1 MFLMNLIGLILSIV
15 VLVWGADK
23 FVDNAA
29 LIAKRLGL
37 SELTIG
43 LTIVALGTSAPE
55 IFVGI
60 SSVLSGTEELA
71 LGTVIGSNISNIALI
86 FGVSCIGLSA
96 MPKKTPPIQFFAF
109 LLSAIV
115 LALAMLDLQISSYES
130 ISLLLVFS
138 IFTYVTYL
146 QISSYESISLLL
158 VFSIFTY
165 VTFKYRTG
173 EQESNNNPVNPIQSK
188 ILFTSLMLLIGL
200 IALILGSRYAVLNA
214 KEIAIMMNVSQL
226 VIGLTIIAIGT
237 SLPELAATIS
247 AILKKKNDMVVG
259 NVIGSN
265 VLNITLVVPI
275 IGFFSNVNL
284 TESILSR
291 DMLAMFI
298 ATILFIIVASL
309 YSTKVFNVFI
319 SRVIGVIFVGG
330 YLVYILLVS
339 NIL

>member
-1 MFLMNLIGLILSIV
+1 MHLIGLIFSIG

-29 LIAKRLGL
+29 LIAKKLGL

-60 SSVLSGTEELA
+60 SSVLNRTEEIA

-96 MPKKTPPIQFFAF
+96 IPKRTPPIQFFAF
-109 LLSAIV
+109 LLSALV
-115 LALAMLDLQISSYES
+115 LTFAMFDLQISIFES
-130 ISLLLVFS
+130 VSLLFVFI
-138 IFTYVTYL
+138 IFTY
-146 QISSYESISLLL
+146 I
-158 VFSIFTY
+158 
-165 VTFKYRTG
+165 TFKFRSDDDNSLEEVDNANDLKT
-173 EQESNNNPVNPIQSK
+173 SNT
-188 ILFTSLMLLIGL
+188 LGMLVIGL
-200 IALILGSRYAVLNA
+200 IALVLGSKYAVLHA
-214 KEIAIMMNVSQL
+214 REIAIMLSVSEL
-226 VIGLTIIAIGT
+226 VIGLTIVAIGT

-275 IGFFSNVNL
+275 IGFFSNVTLSQN
-284 TESILSR
+284 ILSR
-291 DMLAMFI
+291 DILTMIA
-298 ATILFIIVASL
+298 ATILFIVVATT
-309 YSTKVFNVFI
+309 YSSKFSSVKATKF
-319 SRVIGVIFVGG
+319 IGVFVVSG
-330 YLVYILLVS
+330 YLLYILLVS
-339 NIL
+339 NII

>member
-1 MFLMNLIGLILSIV
+1 M
-15 VLVWGADK
+15 
-23 FVDNAA
+23 
-29 LIAKRLGL
+29 IAKRLGL

-115 LALAMLDLQISSYES
+115 LALAMLDLRISSFES
-130 ISLLLVFS
+130 IG
-138 IFTYVTYL
+138 
-146 QISSYESISLLL
+146 LLL

-173 EQESNNNPVNPIQSK
+173 EQESDNNPVNPIQSK
-188 ILFTSLMLLIGL
+188 MLFTSLMLLIGL

-291 DMLAMFI
+291 DMLAMLL

>member
-1 MFLMNLIGLILSIV
+1 MFLLHLAGLTLSIG

-29 LIAKRLGL
+29 LVAKKLGL

-60 SSVLSGTEELA
+60 SSVLSGTEEIA

-96 MPKKTPPIQFFAF
+96 IPKKTPSIQFFAF
-109 LLSAIV
+109 LLSALV
-115 LALAMLDLQISSYES
+115 LTFAMLDLQISVFES
-130 ISLLLVFS
+130 ISLLFVFI
-138 IFTYVTYL
+138 IFTY
-146 QISSYESISLLL
+146 I
-158 VFSIFTY
+158 
-165 VTFKYRTG
+165 TFKFRSEDDDFAETVDNTNDLKI
-173 EQESNNNPVNPIQSK
+173 SNTLS
-188 ILFTSLMLLIGL
+188 MLVIGL
-200 IALILGSRYAVLNA
+200 IALILGSKYAVLHA
-214 KEIAIMMNVSQL
+214 KEIAIMLSVSEL
-226 VIGLTIIAIGT
+226 VIGLTIVAIGT

-275 IGFFSNVNL
+275 IGFFSNVTLSQN
-284 TESILSR
+284 ILSR
-291 DMLAMFI
+291 DILTMIA
-298 ATILFIIVASL
+298 ATILFIVVATT
-309 YSTKVFNVFI
+309 YSSKFSSVKATKF
-319 SRVIGVIFVGG
+319 IGVFFVLG
-330 YLVYILLVS
+330 YLLYILLVS
-339 NIL
+339 NII